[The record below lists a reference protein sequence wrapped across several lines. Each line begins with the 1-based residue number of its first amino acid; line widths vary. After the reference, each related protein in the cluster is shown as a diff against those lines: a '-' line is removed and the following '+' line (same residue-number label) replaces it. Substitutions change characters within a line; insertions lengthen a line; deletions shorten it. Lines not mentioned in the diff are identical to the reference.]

1 MEAYPSVD
9 RWLTEAKQ
17 DPSAP
22 KCGMYL
28 VHNGTV
34 RQDAKKKVREG
45 AEDTLPVSEMEFS
58 YDEDKVNAAVAQAYL
73 LEGIYY
79 IKVWL
84 NSGHLKVGDDIMF
97 VLIGG
102 DIRPHVVDALN
113 FLVGKIKDECV
124 SEKEIY

>member
-1 MEAYPSVD
+1 MEDYPSVD
-9 RWLTEAKQ
+9 QWLNEAKQ
-17 DPSAP
+17 ATSAP
-22 KCGMYL
+22 RCGMYL

-45 AEDTLPVSEMEFS
+45 AGDTLPVSEMEFS
-58 YDEDKVNAAVAQAYL
+58 YDEDKVNAAVAQAYQ

-84 NSGHLKVGDDIMF
+84 NSGRLKVGDDIML

-124 SEKEIY
+124 AEKEIY

>member
-34 RQDAKKKVREG
+34 RQDAKKKVRES

-58 YDEDKVNAAVAQAYL
+58 YDEDKVNASVAQAYL

-84 NSGHLKVGDDIMF
+84 NSGRLKVGDDIMF